1 LADGLAAGPAIAAGE
16 DGGAAAAALVLVG
29 WCWTGITAG
38 IEAEYPAVLAAV
50 GEVGEGLG
58 RAGEVRGRVGDAV
71 GRLARVATAA
81 GAVALGWPPGSSTA
95 PAKVSGRRGP
105 SEVAMAATVTAHT
118 AVAAA
123 DNHSAGPWTAGMPE
137 WCHAPAVKVCN
148 ESR

>member
-1 LADGLAAGPAIAAGE
+1 LPDGLAAGPAIAAGE
-16 DGGAAAAALVLVG
+16 DGGAAVGALVLVG
-29 WCWTGITAG
+29 PCWTGITAG
-38 IEAEYPAVLAAV
+38 MEAEYPAVLAAV
-50 GEVGEGLG
+50 GEGLG
-58 RAGEVRGRVGDAV
+58 RVVEVRGRVGDAL
-71 GRLARVATAA
+71 GRLARVAAPAA
-81 GAVALGWPPGSSTA
+81 GAGALGGPPGSSTA

-137 WCHAPAVKVCN
+137 WCHAPRVKVCN